1 MKGCAKSM
9 EAILSLVYSICYV
22 IALME
27 NFQDVENL
35 SLDYL
40 YIVMDN
46 DAIIL
51 LRIAAVVIKLLI
63 NFI

>member
-1 MKGCAKSM
+1 MIIPK
-9 EAILSLVYSICYV
+9 IIYSICYV
-22 IALME
+22 IAIIKD
-27 NFQDVENL
+27 FQDVENL
-35 SLDYL
+35 CSNYL
-40 YIVMDN
+40 YIAMDN

>member
-1 MKGCAKSM
+1 MIIPK
-9 EAILSLVYSICYV
+9 IIYSVCYV
-22 IALME
+22 IAIME
-27 NFQDVENL
+27 DFQDAENL
-35 SLDYL
+35 SSNYL
-40 YIVMDN
+40 YIAMDN